1 MKLELNTELKLE
13 IDTILSE
20 LFNGD
25 SVSEHKDISDLRSK
39 AILTSKS
46 LMLIKKSSNLNSI
59 ELDEKGIL
67 AINDGGIENYLS
79 KYSSDKDLDSI
90 IKKLTSKRLKY
101 DIFYNLSYVIFGAIL
116 TNIPALIK
124 YVSFILA
131 KL

>member
-124 YVSFILA
+124 YINSIFT
-131 KL
+131 KF

>member
-1 MKLELNTELKLE
+1 MKLELITELKLE

-46 LMLIKKSSNLNSI
+46 LMLIKKSSNLNRI

-79 KYSSDKDLDSI
+79 KYSSDKD
-90 IKKLTSKRLKY
+90 
-101 DIFYNLSYVIFGAIL
+101 
-116 TNIPALIK
+116 
-124 YVSFILA
+124 
-131 KL
+131 

>member
-46 LMLIKKSSNLNSI
+46 LMAWL
-59 ELDEKGIL
+59 
-67 AINDGGIENYLS
+67 
-79 KYSSDKDLDSI
+79 
-90 IKKLTSKRLKY
+90 
-101 DIFYNLSYVIFGAIL
+101 
-116 TNIPALIK
+116 
-124 YVSFILA
+124 
-131 KL
+131 

>member
-46 LMLIKKSSNLNSI
+46 LMLIKKSSNVNRL

-67 AINDGGIENYLS
+67 AINEGGIENYLT
-79 KYSSDKDLDSI
+79 KLRYENNLDSS
-90 IKKLTSKRLKY
+90 IKKLTNKRLKY
-101 DIFYNLSYVIFGAIL
+101 DIGYNFLYVILGALL
-116 TNIPALIK
+116 TNIPTLIK

>member
-46 LMLIKKSSNLNSI
+46 LMLIKKSSNLNRI

-124 YVSFILA
+124 YINSIFT
-131 KL
+131 KF